1 MNTTMAD
8 GAAQRLVAQIG
19 EALFGQPGL
28 TLMELA
34 EAVKATPPSHVRF
47 DVEAMLAVCVPGGS
61 VADPQSVADSIR
73 EWFAE
78 PGALMNDAVGWSQL
92 RAVEFTEA
100 VHRALC
106 VHAPALSKRKR
117 DAISSYARQLMLDSQ
132 AARNG

>member
-1 MNTTMAD
+1 MNSSMAD

-34 EAVKATPPSHVRF
+34 EAVKANTLSPVRF

-73 EWFAE
+73 QWFAE
-78 PGALMNDAVGWSQL
+78 PRALRKDAATWSQS
-92 RAVEFTEA
+92 RAEEFTEA

-106 VHAPALSKRKR
+106 VHAPALSQRKR
-117 DAISSYARQLMLDSQ
+117 DAVSSYARQLMLDSQ